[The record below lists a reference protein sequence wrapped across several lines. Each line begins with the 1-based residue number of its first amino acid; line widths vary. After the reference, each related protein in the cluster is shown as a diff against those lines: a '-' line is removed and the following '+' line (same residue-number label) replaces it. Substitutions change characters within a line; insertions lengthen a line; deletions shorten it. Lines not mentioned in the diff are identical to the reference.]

1 MDSQQRPIGYW
12 LVQLDDLINQHLGHT
27 LAEHDLTRRQWQV
40 LNLVVHGPCDLA
52 TIDQSVAPF
61 LTAAEPTV
69 AADGQ
74 QPWLAGTSMTQARPI
89 VPTNPD
95 PNSIAIIERSML
107 AIRRR
112 QTRRALSQD
121 LPQNDVWVGQ
131 VVDALEAA
139 GTALSVGQIASL
151 LGVDQSQASR
161 RVTRAIDHRVAER
174 IAAQDDGRKSLVRL
188 TRRGRDLAAQMHAN
202 RQRAIA
208 AAVLEWSATD
218 QKRLAHLL
226 ERFVLDFEAAQT

>member
-1 MDSQQRPIGYW
+1 
-12 LVQLDDLINQHLGHT
+12 
-27 LAEHDLTRRQWQV
+27 
-40 LNLVVHGPCDLA
+40 
-52 TIDQSVAPF
+52 
-61 LTAAEPTV
+61 
-69 AADGQ
+69 
-74 QPWLAGTSMTQARPI
+74 MTQARPI

-95 PNSIAIIERSML
+95 PNSIATIERSML

-121 LPQNDVWVGQ
+121 LSQNDVWVGQ
-131 VVDALEAA
+131 VVD

-188 TRRGRDLAAQMHAN
+188 TRRGRDLAAQLHAN

>member
-1 MDSQQRPIGYW
+1 
-12 LVQLDDLINQHLGHT
+12 
-27 LAEHDLTRRQWQV
+27 
-40 LNLVVHGPCDLA
+40 
-52 TIDQSVAPF
+52 
-61 LTAAEPTV
+61 
-69 AADGQ
+69 
-74 QPWLAGTSMTQARPI
+74 MTQARPI

-188 TRRGRDLAAQMHAN
+188 TRRGRDLAAQLHAN